1 MQPSQ
6 IEYLPSEVAY
16 AIKILWKDQGVR
28 QCFQRSGEYQLND
41 SAEYYFDSIRR
52 IGQMDYLP
60 TDEDVLRSRVKTT
73 GIAETTFNYK
83 NISYDVYDVGGV
95 RSQRKK
101 WIHFKDMTVVI
112 FVVDISAYDRLLFE
126 DESVNRIQE
135 ALSVFDSVDIFEK
148 KLTRV
153 PINNDKYF
161 PDYTG
166 DPADLEAAKSYISDR
181 FVSLNK
187 NPDKRIRVHF
197 TNVVSD
203 ASVVD
208 LAFSAIRDSVIEMKS
223 FRRQA

>member
-1 MQPSQ
+1 MIVLSSKTTRDLCYH
-6 IEYLPSEVAY
+6 ITT
-16 AIKILWKDQGVR
+16 K
-28 QCFQRSGEYQLND
+28 LNG
-41 SAEYYFDSIRR
+41 SHSYFDSIRR

-135 ALSVFDSVDIFEK
+135 ALSVFDSVCD
-148 KLTRV
+148 
-153 PINNDKYF
+153 
-161 PDYTG
+161 
-166 DPADLEAAKSYISDR
+166 
-181 FVSLNK
+181 
-187 NPDKRIRVHF
+187 
-197 TNVVSD
+197 
-203 ASVVD
+203 
-208 LAFSAIRDSVIEMKS
+208 
-223 FRRQA
+223 

>member
-1 MQPSQ
+1 M
-6 IEYLPSEVAY
+6 
-16 AIKILWKDQGVR
+16 IL
-28 QCFQRSGEYQLND
+28 FLN
-41 SAEYYFDSIRR
+41 
-52 IGQMDYLP
+52 
-60 TDEDVLRSRVKTT
+60 K
-73 GIAETTFNYK
+73 
-83 NISYDVYDVGGV
+83 
-95 RSQRKK
+95 
-101 WIHFKDMTVVI
+101 
-112 FVVDISAYDRLLFE
+112 
-126 DESVNRIQE
+126 
-135 ALSVFDSVDIFEK
+135 VDIFEK